1 MTFPE
6 LRPGHIVISG
16 QRRLRSRPVTS
27 DHLVLMIST
36 RTEFREIAQGGFSFD
51 KKQKTQGIFQSRRI
65 YEMNIVSLDNT
76 ELCSEKFLSAV
87 QCDSIGPMIFLLCQ
101 ELWSGNFCPFIS
113 QLSFRTLSI
122 LFRRRTDAA

>member
-1 MTFPE
+1 MVATNIVMTFPE

-51 KKQKTQGIFQSRRI
+51 KK
-65 YEMNIVSLDNT
+65 
-76 ELCSEKFLSAV
+76 EKHRESFNLAEHMK
-87 QCDSIGPMIFLLCQ
+87 SI
-101 ELWSGNFCPFIS
+101 
-113 QLSFRTLSI
+113 
-122 LFRRRTDAA
+122 

>member
-51 KKQKTQGIFQSRRI
+51 KKQKTQGIFQSSNE
-65 YEMNIVSLDNT
+65 YEINIVSLDNT

-87 QCDSIGPMIFLLCQ
+87 QCDSIGPMLCQ
-101 ELWSGNFCPFIS
+101 ELWSGNFCPFLS